1 MPELLAPEGDRSAPL
16 SNAPTISIVIAAFDA
31 AKTIG
36 ATIRSVIAQL
46 PSPFEIVVCD
56 DGSSDDLAGALSE
69 FGERVR
75 LIRIEHGGEAR
86 AKNAAIE
93 TATGEFVAIIDA
105 DDRFLPGR
113 LAAVQRVLMERPDVE
128 LVTTDAVIELN
139 GRVVGRAYNTGN
151 LFAVNSQRGAI
162 LDHNFV
168 FGQVVVR
175 RETMLRLGGF
185 DPEIKYTT
193 DWECWIR
200 LILDGGR
207 VGCIDA
213 PLGVYVMHESSMSA
227 SRQAMY
233 DGRVATLSK
242 TLKDARLSK
251 MECKSIESRITSEM
265 RRSSRAEMRSALI
278 AGDRRAREIA
288 KGVATD
294 SAQPRRERL
303 KAAFTVISP
312 EMAGS
317 RMRSH
322 DRNYWV
328 GVGDQRFERSTK

>member
-1 MPELLAPEGDRSAPL
+1 MPHLLAPDGDRSEQLLQAP
-16 SNAPTISIVIAAFDA
+16 SISIVIAAFEA
-31 AKTIG
+31 AATIG

-46 PSPFEIVVCD
+46 PSPLEIVVCD
-56 DGSSDDLAGALSE
+56 DGSSDDLAGALSQ
-69 FGERVR
+69 FGEKVR
-75 LIRIEHGGEAR
+75 LVRIEHGGEAK

-93 TATGEFVAIIDA
+93 AATGEFVAIIDA

-113 LAAVQRVLMERPDVE
+113 LSAMQRVLIERADLD

-139 GRVVGRAYNTGN
+139 GRVVGRAYNNGN
-151 LFAVNSQRGAI
+151 IFAVESQRAAI
-162 LDHNFV
+162 LDHNFI
-168 FGQVVVR
+168 FGQVVVKR
-175 RETMLRLGGF
+175 ATMLRLGGF

-200 LILDGGR
+200 LILDGGK

-233 DGRVATLSK
+233 EGRVATLSK
-242 TLKDARLSK
+242 TLKDVRLSN
-251 MECKSIESRITSEM
+251 MERESIRSRIASEK

-278 AGDRRAREIA
+278 ARDNRARQIA
-288 KGVATD
+288 KSVASD

-303 KAAFTVISP
+303 KAAFTFISP
-312 EMAGS
+312 EIAGS
-317 RMRSH
+317 RMRSN

-328 GVGDQRFERSTK
+328 GVGDQRFERSSK

>member
-1 MPELLAPEGDRSAPL
+1 MPQLLAQDGDRPEPL
-16 SNAPTISIVIAAFDA
+16 SQAPTISIVIAAFEA

-36 ATIRSVIAQL
+36 ATIRSVIEQS
-46 PSPFEIVVCD
+46 PSPIEIVVCD

-69 FGERVR
+69 FGENVR
-75 LIRIEHGGEAR
+75 LLRIEHGGEAR

-93 TATGEFVAIIDA
+93 AAVGEFVAIIDA

-113 LAAVQRVLMERPDVE
+113 LAAVQRVLVERPDLD

-139 GRVVGRAYNTGN
+139 GRVVGRAYNNGN
-151 LFAVNSQRGAI
+151 VFAVEDQRAVI

-175 RETMLRLGGF
+175 RTTMLRLGGF
-185 DPEIKYTT
+185 DPDIKYTT

-213 PLGVYVMHESSMSA
+213 PLGVYLMHESSMSA

-233 DGRVATLSK
+233 EGRVATLSK
-242 TLKDARLSK
+242 TLKDVRLSQT
-251 MECKSIESRITSEM
+251 ERSSIISRIESERGRIT
-265 RRSSRAEMRSALI
+265 RAEMRAALI
-278 AGDRRAREIA
+278 AGDQNARQIA
-288 KGVATD
+288 KSLATD

-303 KAAFTVISP
+303 KAAFTFFMP
-312 EMAGS
+312 EIAGS
-317 RMRSH
+317 RMRLN
-322 DRNYWV
+322 DRSYWV
-328 GVGDQRFERSTK
+328 GVGDQRFERSTE

>member
-1 MPELLAPEGDRSAPL
+1 MSA
-16 SNAPTISIVIAAFDA
+16 
-31 AKTIG
+31 
-36 ATIRSVIAQL
+36 
-46 PSPFEIVVCD
+46 
-56 DGSSDDLAGALSE
+56 DL
-69 FGERVR
+69 
-75 LIRIEHGGEAR
+75 
-86 AKNAAIE
+86 
-93 TATGEFVAIIDA
+93 
-105 DDRFLPGR
+105 
-113 LAAVQRVLMERPDVE
+113 E
-128 LVTTDAVIELN
+128 LVTTDALIELN
-139 GRVVGRAYNTGN
+139 GSVVGRAYNNGN
-151 LFAVNSQRGAI
+151 KFAVESQRAAI

-251 MECKSIESRITSEM
+251 MECESIGLRISSER
-265 RRSSRAEMRSALI
+265 RRSSRAEMRSALL

-303 KAAFTVISP
+303 KAVFTVIAP
-312 EMAGS
+312 EIAGT